1 MQTKSE
7 YQVNV
12 PLRLRDQG
20 FHSGSIHTEMR
31 LPIQPLPA
39 GRAQY
44 DVVGL
49 GLNSIDLYAV
59 FPGPL
64 KINGKQQAKTLVKH
78 PGGQTATALVT
89 CATLGWR
96 GSYIGHFGEDE
107 HGELSRS
114 SLIRAGVDVSHSKI
128 VPGATNQFAC
138 ILVDQRTGDRTVIW
152 DRHRGLA
159 MTDADVPLAAV
170 ASGRVL
176 LVDCGETR
184 AASKAAQHAK
194 QAGIPSVIDVE
205 RVKPGIEELLDSVDI
220 IIAAEEFP
228 SSLTGEPVLGKAIR
242 QLSSQ
247 FNPTLTVV
255 TLGAEGSL
263 ALMGGKEIRSPA
275 IRVDAID
282 TTGAG
287 DAFRGGFVSS
297 WLATGADAE
306 VSELLKYA
314 NVVAGLNCRA
324 LGARGGIPT
333 KLEVDNKLQ
342 T

>member
-1 MQTKSE
+1 
-7 YQVNV
+7 
-12 PLRLRDQG
+12 
-20 FHSGSIHTEMR
+20 MR
-31 LPIQPLPA
+31 LPIHPLPA
-39 GRAQY
+39 GRANC

-89 CATLGWR
+89 CANLGWR

-107 HGELSRS
+107 HGELSRN

-128 VPGATNQFAC
+128 VPGTTNQFAC
-138 ILVDQRTGDRTVIW
+138 ILVDQRTGDRTIIW
-152 DRHRGLA
+152 DRHQGLS

-176 LVDCGETR
+176 VDCGETK

-205 RVKPGIEELLDSVDI
+205 RVKPGIEGLLNSVDI

-242 QLSSQ
+242 QLSAQ

-263 ALMGGKEIRSPA
+263 ALMGGKEIRVPA

-306 VSELLKYA
+306 VSDLLKYA
-314 NVVAGLNCRA
+314 NVVAGLNCCA
-324 LGARGGIPT
+324 LGARGGLPT
-333 KLEVDNKLQ
+333 KIEVDNKLHA
-342 T
+342 